1 MRAQPGDGVPKTRS
15 LEQNQW
21 LIAMNIL
28 PVGLIGQKEKQKEI
42 GHGYKS
48 LVGALVGPCRS

>member
-1 MRAQPGDGVPKTRS
+1 MRAQPGVPKTRS
-15 LEQNQW
+15 LEQDQW

-42 GHGYKS
+42 GHGYS
-48 LVGALVGPCRS
+48 PGAEPL